1 MEGKILMEDKY
12 KVAVAPDS
20 NGGIYHALYNKEVI
34 NSLKERGILY
44 SHCYDVDNCFS
55 KVADPI
61 FIGYSVIKNVDC
73 SVKVFAKTLRE
84 EHVGVAECSQMPKE
98 AFGMRKSD
106 GSFNA
111 GVANIINYIFSTEY
125 LDHVLTFAEILE
137 YHVTRK
143 RIKHIDLESG
153 ELIVPKA
160 DTGIVLECSIFDVFP
175 FPRKL
180 SVLEVDCKEEFS
192 SLKNILA
199 RPTQGSETPRQD
211 LLAQRLRAFH
221 ASSGSDVT
229 KDSNEALEVKV
240 TSLVSIWW

>member
-175 FPRKL
+175 FPRKH
-180 SVLEVDCKEEFS
+180 
-192 SLKNILA
+192 ILA

>member
-20 NGGIYHALYNKEVI
+20 NGSIYHALYNKEVI
-34 NSLKERGILY
+34 DSLKKRGILY
-44 SHCYDVDNCFS
+44 SHCYDVDNCIT

-61 FIGYSVIKNVDC
+61 FIGYSVTKNVDC
-73 SVKVFAKTLRE
+73 SVKVFAKALSE
-84 EHVGVAECSQMPKE
+84 EHVGVAECSHMPKE
-98 AFGMRKSD
+98 VFGMRKLD
-106 GSFNA
+106 GSFNVGA
-111 GVANIINYIFSTEY
+111 ANIVNYIFSTEY
-125 LDHVLTFAEILE
+125 LDHVLTCAEILE

-143 RIKHIDLESG
+143 KIKHIDLESG

-160 DTGIVLECSIFDVFP
+160 DTGIVLECTIFDVFP

-192 SLKNILA
+192 SLKNILE
-199 RPTQGSETPRQD
+199 RPTQGSGTPRQD
-211 LLAQRLRAFH
+211 PLAQRLRAFH
-221 ASSGSDVT
+221 ASSG
-229 KDSNEALEVKV
+229 KDGNEALEVKV